1 MEKKRQIKDDNAG
14 FSLVELLVAIAIFS
28 IVSIA
33 FFEFLT
39 VAIKHYQKETME
51 VEIQYEAQ
59 LAVNQLQDL
68 MIDAK
73 KGVSYTVNGITGI
86 KSDADIVAGTT
97 VNSKEV
103 TIYNT
108 DRYYIV
114 KWNAADRELVYSEY
128 KLESDGTWTEV
139 ADEQLMAEYISEFSV
154 DLSLYDRNGSV
165 GIDALFE
172 KDREYRV
179 TQNVKLRNQVS
190 VNATLADLYG

>member
-1 MEKKRQIKDDNAG
+1 MEEKRQIKNDNAG

-33 FFEFLT
+33 FFEFVM
-39 VAIKHYQKETME
+39 VALKHYQKETME

-73 KGVSYTVNGITGI
+73 KGVSYTVNGMLSVR
-86 KSDADIVAGTT
+86 SDAEIPAGTT

-103 TIYNT
+103 IVYNAN
-108 DRYYIV
+108 RYYVV

-128 KLESDGTWTEV
+128 LREADATWTTV
-139 ADEQLMAEYISEFSV
+139 ADEQLMAEYISDFSV
-154 DLSLYDRNGSV
+154 DLSLYERNQSI

-190 VNATLADLYG
+190 INAALADIYG

>member
-1 MEKKRQIKDDNAG
+1 MEKKRRIKDDNAG

-39 VAIKHYQKETME
+39 VAVRHYQKETME

-73 KGVSYTVNGITGI
+73 KGVSYTVNGITNI
-86 KSDADIVAGTT
+86 QSDADIVAGTT

-103 TIYNT
+103 IVYNT
-108 DRYYIV
+108 DRYYVV
-114 KWNAADRELVYSEY
+114 KWNVADKELVYSEY
-128 KLESDGTWTEV
+128 KREADGTWTEV

-154 DLSLYDRNGSV
+154 DLSLYDRNSSIV
-165 GIDALFE
+165 IDALFE

-179 TQNVKLRNQVS
+179 TQNVKLRNQIS
-190 VNATLADLYG
+190 VNKTLADLYG